1 MNLMLQ
7 LLSRIVSAP
16 EWCQEIE
23 RKPVRWHPA
32 ETVYSGRKA
41 SSCWRER
48 TGLKLRENVDE
59 DWKNQWQKHRYQDIA
74 VIKEVSFHSI
84 CVGVT
89 WGLNWPWDSCQM
101 PVPVVLTLKSELPRQ
116 RIGAT
121 TEEGLGRHG
130 SSLINLCFPSL
141 QFHEAASGNL

>member
-16 EWCQEIE
+16 EWYQEIE
-23 RKPVRWHPA
+23 RACEMAPSWDSLQWKK
-32 ETVYSGRKA
+32 T

-101 PVPVVLTLKSELPRQ
+101 PILEVLTLKSELPRQ

-121 TEEGLGRHG
+121 TEEGMGRHG